1 MGNIPE
7 PVPKTCPS
15 PVATGGLASI
25 TGRTAVRGGRAG
37 RGRPCLS
44 QSEARGQRPEAVGA
58 NARARAEEVSPG
70 LHLAAVLILVLVLGA
85 DVSLLSGLH
94 SREAGLPL
102 PGPLHVPHPL
112 GHVLHPHAPRVKQ
125 TASCQSACLP
135 VWLREASSSSQTP
148 PSQVLMLPAPPAPPL
163 LLPRGAS
170 LCPPCQSVRLR

>member
-1 MGNIPE
+1 MSLSCCHRWAGQHHGQNSCE
-7 PVPKTCPS
+7 
-15 PVATGGLASI
+15 
-25 TGRTAVRGGRAG
+25 RRAG
-37 RGRPCLS
+37 GEGTSLP
-44 QSEARGQRPEAVGA
+44 QSVRGQRPEAVGA

-85 DVSLLSGLH
+85 DVSLLSRLH

-112 GHVLHPHAPRVKQ
+112 GHVLQPHAPRVKQ

-148 PSQVLMLPAPPAPPL
+148 PSQVLMLPAPPAPPP